1 MAIFSYTDI
10 SGIKFN
16 NITTGF
22 SPKKEIPGKLV
33 SNQNDFAYADDDG
46 IKYVVNSV
54 EIDWNGAIVSGQE
67 LNTTGEVLSRYKI
80 AI

>member
-1 MAIFSYTDI
+1 MKQN
-10 SGIKFN
+10 GIKFN
-16 NITTGF
+16 SFTGNILGRSKTVGHNDNKGMTIDMF
-22 SPKKEIPGKLV
+22 EDDEKIPSV
-33 SNQNDFAYADDDG
+33 
-46 IKYVVNSV
+46 INSL